1 MSPTPSSTTPS
12 SGARS
17 PEEQFRVVRKRN
29 RVPLSCYPCR
39 TKKKCD
45 RGHPCSNCVKRDGDN
60 TSTCS
65 YAAPVNR
72 KKNQNASASPD
83 DMQNR
88 IDRLE
93 SLVLSLMHTGN
104 GVDAATAASAAGM
117 VPGVSAPNTVSRT
130 DSISSAAKDT
140 GSQVRDDNDDE
151 SDVDDGLAT
160 SLGVLKVDTDR
171 GKSMYIGQEHWHT
184 ILSDIAEVKNYFVQH
199 RKDLEKSYERVL
211 QSKPATAREAPT
223 FLLGAEATTEG
234 DLRAELPPKSTVLT
248 LCGRYFNS
256 MDNAVNIIHAPTFNA
271 QLRSHWQNPS
281 KTPVM
286 WLGLLYSVMCL
297 AMLSYH
303 KVGDEPPE
311 WKGHAMELASLF
323 RVRTVQCL
331 VTADYTKPVEY
342 TVETMILYVFGEYS
356 SRWDADLGLWLIGSL
371 ITRVAFRM
379 GYHRDAKW
387 FPSITPFQAEMRRRT
402 WALVRMCD
410 VMFSHQVSL
419 PNMIYDHDCDTQ
431 LPLNI
436 FDEEFGPNT
445 KVLPPSRP
453 NSEPTPIAY
462 MIAKVKL
469 CLELGNILQATT
481 RVGKPVPYEEILR
494 FDKRL
499 REVKE
504 EIPSHLKLQ
513 PLEGSQDPLTLIIA
527 RFNIDSL
534 YQKIMCLLHRKYLSR
549 ARQNPRYAH
558 SRRSA
563 IEASMET
570 LHHLQTLNKE
580 SQANGR
586 LRSIKWYVASIATK
600 DFLLPAM
607 LVALEVRFDNLARK
621 EGREEDSFWT
631 PEQRADMINILNS
644 TKEIWRPLADGSMEA
659 YKAYNIIRIVLEKI
673 GTAPSDGPR
682 STEAFMSSGVCGAEA
697 PSGFKSTPSDNSVH
711 IDTPLTDSML
721 EPEAM
726 APLNIL
732 SGTVPSMTS
741 SSASTIPNIAATTSP
756 NAAVASALFGTM
768 QSPGGTAYGTLDPT
782 LSAAI
787 EGGLTASDLNGDMMG
802 SMAGF
807 NMFSNAVGGGVS
819 NILDDTMDFT
829 TNFDWDTLQNYAQ
842 SGPFATDQT
851 FGQFFSSDQPP
862 LGTTTSVDNSG
873 NAFGYTT
880 TDMPGSGPST

>member
-1 MSPTPSSTTPS
+1 
-12 SGARS
+12 
-17 PEEQFRVVRKRN
+17 
-29 RVPLSCYPCR
+29 
-39 TKKKCD
+39 
-45 RGHPCSNCVKRDGDN
+45 
-60 TSTCS
+60 
-65 YAAPVNR
+65 
-72 KKNQNASASPD
+72 
-83 DMQNR
+83 MQNR

-93 SLVLSLMHTGN
+93 NLVLSLMHNGN
-104 GVDAATAASAAGM
+104 EVDPATAASASAEGIIPAG
-117 VPGVSAPNTVSRT
+117 SAPMSASRT
-130 DSISSAAKDT
+130 DSIASANNHVGRPHDEI
-140 GSQVRDDNDDE
+140 DDD
-151 SDVDDGLAT
+151 SDIDDGLAT
-160 SLGVLKVDTDR
+160 SLGVLKVDANQ

-184 ILSDIAEVKNYFVQH
+184 ILSDISEVKNYFIQH
-199 RKDLEKSYERVL
+199 RRDLEKSYEKVL
-211 QSKPATAREAPT
+211 QSKPAAAKEAPT
-223 FLLGAEATTEG
+223 FLLGAEPTTEG

-331 VTADYTKPVEY
+331 VTADYTRPVEH

-356 SRWDADLGLWLIGSL
+356 TRWDADLGLWLIGSL
-371 ITRVAFRM
+371 ITRVAYRM

-419 PNMIYDHDCDTQ
+419 PSMIYDHDCDTQ

-453 NSEPTPIAY
+453 NSEATPISY
-462 MIAKVKL
+462 MIIKVKL
-469 CLELGNILQATT
+469 CLELGNILQATN
-481 RVGKPVPYEEILR
+481 RVGKPISYDDILR

-499 REVKE
+499 REVKSDL
-504 EIPSHLKLQ
+504 PSHLKLQ

-527 RFNIDSL
+527 RFNIDIL
-534 YQKIMCLLHRKYLSR
+534 YQKIMCILHRKYLSR
-549 ARQNPRYAH
+549 AKVNTRYAY

-563 IEASMET
+563 IEASMAT

-580 SQANGR
+580 SQATGR

-607 LVALEVRFDNLARK
+607 LVALEVRHDTVA
-621 EGREEDSFWT
+621 ETQGREEDSFWT
-631 PEQRADMINILNS
+631 REQRTEMVNMLHS

-659 YKAYNIIRIVLEKI
+659 YKAYNILIVVLEKI
-673 GTAPSDGPR
+673 GTIPAATNLPSGNTESFSTFGLSTSVTPPQPKSGTPSDG
-682 STEAFMSSGVCGAEA
+682 
-697 PSGFKSTPSDNSVH
+697 
-711 IDTPLTDSML
+711 
-721 EPEAM
+721 
-726 APLNIL
+726 
-732 SGTVPSMTS
+732 
-741 SSASTIPNIAATTSP
+741 
-756 NAAVASALFGTM
+756 
-768 QSPGGTAYGTLDPT
+768 
-782 LSAAI
+782 SAAI
-787 EGGLTASDLNGDMMG
+787 ITPQTETTLESGGSSSMSPLNMMTGAIPNSAIFSGSPGQGDISYNSMVPLVPPMGGLPVMPTDMPTDMPADVNTDIMG
-802 SMAGF
+802 TLAGF
-807 NMFSNAVGGGVS
+807 EMFNSMTGLPNLMDENVDFSN
-819 NILDDTMDFT
+819 
-829 TNFDWDTLQNYAQ
+829 NFDWVSFERHGACNN
-842 SGPFATDQT
+842 SKSP
-851 FGQFFSSDQPP
+851 
-862 LGTTTSVDNSG
+862 GTNQ
-873 NAFGYTT
+873 
-880 TDMPGSGPST
+880 

>member
-1 MSPTPSSTTPS
+1 M
-12 SGARS
+12 
-17 PEEQFRVVRKRN
+17 
-29 RVPLSCYPCR
+29 
-39 TKKKCD
+39 
-45 RGHPCSNCVKRDGDN
+45 
-60 TSTCS
+60 
-65 YAAPVNR
+65 NR
-72 KKNQNASASPD
+72 KKNQAASASPD

-93 SLVLSLMHTGN
+93 NLVLSLMHTGN
-104 GVDAATAASAAGM
+104 GVDAATAASAANM
-117 VPGVSAPNTVSRT
+117 IPGVSAPNTVSRT

-140 GSQVRDDNDDE
+140 GSTQPQDDIDDE

-184 ILSDIAEVKNYFVQH
+184 ILSDIAEVKNYFVMH

-281 KTPVM
+281 KTPIM

-331 VTADYTKPVEY
+331 TTADYTKPVEY

-453 NSEPTPIAY
+453 SSEPTPIAY

-494 FDKRL
+494 FDTRL

-549 ARQNPRYAH
+549 ARQNPRYEH

-607 LVALEVRFDNLARK
+607 LVALEVRFDNLAAK

-631 PEQRADMINILNS
+631 REQRAEMVNILNS
-644 TKEIWRPLADGSMEA
+644 TKEIWRPLAEGSMEA

-673 GTAPSDGPR
+673 GTAPSEGPR
-682 STEAFMSSGVCGAEA
+682 ATEAFVQAGICSVDPPPGT
-697 PSGFKSTPSDNSVH
+697 KSTPSDSSVH
-711 IDTPLTDSML
+711 IDTPLTDPL
-721 EPEAM
+721 LDQPEMM

-732 SGTVPSMTS
+732 SGTIPGFEAPTS
-741 SSASTIPNIAATTSP
+741 TTTSP
-756 NAAVASALFGTM
+756 NMATNTSAATTAPATTSMFGSVQT
-768 QSPGGTAYGTLDPT
+768 PGGTTYSTIDPT

-787 EGGLTASDLNGDMMG
+787 DGGLSATDLNGDLMG

-807 NMFSNAVGGGVS
+807 NMFNQAMGGAVP
-819 NILDDTMDFT
+819 NIMDDAMDFT
-829 TNFDWDTLQNYAQ
+829 TNFDWVSRVTLSKQRL
-842 SGPFATDQT
+842 SI
-851 FGQFFSSDQPP
+851 
-862 LGTTTSVDNSG
+862 V
-873 NAFGYTT
+873 
-880 TDMPGSGPST
+880 

>member
-1 MSPTPSSTTPS
+1 
-12 SGARS
+12 
-17 PEEQFRVVRKRN
+17 
-29 RVPLSCYPCR
+29 
-39 TKKKCD
+39 
-45 RGHPCSNCVKRDGDN
+45 
-60 TSTCS
+60 
-65 YAAPVNR
+65 
-72 KKNQNASASPD
+72 
-83 DMQNR
+83 MQNR

-93 SLVLSLMHTGN
+93 SLVLSLMHTGD
-104 GVDAATAASAAGM
+104 GVDAATAASAASM
-117 VPGVSAPNTVSRT
+117 IPGVTAPKTASRT
-130 DSISSAAKDT
+130 DSVSSSAAAGGGGAGAAKEN
-140 GSQVRDDNDDE
+140 GGQGQNVVDDE

-171 GKSMYIGQEHWHT
+171 GKSMYVGQEHWHT

-211 QSKPATAREAPT
+211 QSKPATAKEAPT

-281 KTPVM
+281 KTPLM

-431 LPLNI
+431 MPLNI

-469 CLELGNILQATT
+469 CLELGSILQATT

-494 FDKRL
+494 LDKRL

-504 EIPSHLKLQ
+504 DIPSHLKLQ
-513 PLEGSQDPLTLIIA
+513 PLEGSRDPLTLIIA

-570 LHHLQTLNKE
+570 LHHLQTLNRE

-607 LVALEVRFDNLARK
+607 LVALEVRFDNLAVK
-621 EGREEDSFWT
+621 EGREDDGFWT
-631 PEQRADMINILNS
+631 PEQRADMASILNS
-644 TKEIWRPLADGSMEA
+644 TKEIWRPLAEGSMEA

-673 GTAPSDGPR
+673 GTSPSDGPR
-682 STEAFMSSGVCGAEA
+682 ATESSMAAGICGAEP
-697 PSGFKSTPSDNSVH
+697 PSGLKSTPPNNTLH
-711 IDTPLTDSML
+711 IDTPYKDPMMEG
-721 EPEAM
+721 EPM
-726 APLNIL
+726 APLNF
-732 SGTVPSMTS
+732 MTDSIPALS
-741 SSASTIPNIAATTSP
+741 SSSSGSIPNLTNPTTSP
-756 NAAVASALFGTM
+756 NTDVANALFGAM
-768 QSPGGTAYGTLDPT
+768 QTPGGTTYSALDST
-782 LSAAI
+782 LSATVD
-787 EGGLTASDLNGDMMG
+787 GGLSATDLNGDMMG
-802 SMAGF
+802 TMGGLSMF
-807 NMFSNAVGGGVS
+807 NNGLGGGVP
-819 NILDDTMDFT
+819 NIMDEAMDFT
-829 TNFDWDTLQNYAQ
+829 TNFDWV
-842 SGPFATDQT
+842 SFWG
-851 FGQFFSSDQPP
+851 
-862 LGTTTSVDNSG
+862 
-873 NAFGYTT
+873 
-880 TDMPGSGPST
+880 

>member
-1 MSPTPSSTTPS
+1 MSPTTNSTPS

-17 PEEQFRVVRKRN
+17 PEEQ
-29 RVPLSCYPCR
+29 
-39 TKKKCD
+39 KCD
-45 RGHPCSNCVKRDGDN
+45 RGHPCSNCVKRDG
-60 TSTCS
+60 TSVSSCS
-65 YAAPVNR
+65 YAAPVSR
-72 KKNQNASASPD
+72 KKSSQDTNSPD

-93 SLVLSLMHTGN
+93 SLVLSLMHNGN
-104 GVDAATAASAAGM
+104 SVDPATAASAAGM
-117 VPGVSAPNTVSRT
+117 VPGASTGNSTSRT
-130 DSISSAAKDT
+130 DSLASAKDP
-140 GSQVRDDNDDE
+140 GSSNTQPTDDADIDDE
-151 SDVDDGLAT
+151 GSDIDDGLAT
-160 SLGVLKVDTDR
+160 SLGVLKVDADR

-184 ILSDIAEVKNYFVQH
+184 ILADISEVKNYFINH

-223 FLLGAEATTEG
+223 FLLGAEPTTEG

-256 MDNAVNIIHAPTFNA
+256 MDNAVNLIHAPTFNA

-281 KTPVM
+281 KTPIM

-436 FDEEFGPNT
+436 FDEEFGPTT
-445 KVLPPSRP
+445 KILPQSRP
-453 NSEPTPIAY
+453 NSEPTPISY
-462 MIAKVKL
+462 MISKVKL

-481 RVGKPVPYEEILR
+481 RVGKPVPYDEIHRL
-494 FDKRL
+494 DARL
-499 REVKE
+499 RDVKDQL
-504 EIPSHLKLQ
+504 PSHLRLK

-527 RFNIDSL
+527 RFNIDIL
-534 YQKIMCLLHRKYLSR
+534 YLKIMCLLHRKYLSR
-549 ARQNPRYAH
+549 ARQNPRYSP

-580 SQANGR
+580 SQSNGR

-607 LVALEVRFDNLARK
+607 LVALEVRFDNLAK
-621 EGREEDSFWT
+621 IEGRQGDSFWT
-631 PEQRADMINILNS
+631 EEQRTEMITILQA

-673 GTAPSDGPR
+673 SCAPSE
-682 STEAFMSSGVCGAEA
+682 TEPKTRVTETFMSSSMCGVSGAE
-697 PSGFKSTPSDNSVH
+697 PPKSTPSDNSVA
-711 IDTPLTDSML
+711 IDTPASDTRLDADPTL
-721 EPEAM
+721 G
-726 APLNIL
+726 APLNIVPGAIPGL
-732 SGTVPSMTS
+732 SDGM
-741 SSASTIPNIAATTSP
+741 
-756 NAAVASALFGTM
+756 FGTI
-768 QSPGGTAYGTLDPT
+768 QTPGGTTYGAIDPT
-782 LSAAI
+782 MPTAIDTSAL
-787 EGGLTASDLNGDMMG
+787 EGMNMTPPDFNSDLMG

-807 NMFSNAVGGGVS
+807 GMLNSMNSGPNLFDEN
-819 NILDDTMDFT
+819 MDFT
-829 TNFDWDTLQNYAQ
+829 NNFDWDTLQSFAQ
-842 SGPFATDQT
+842 TGPVVTDQSFTIFGADQQSLATDPNNPT
-851 FGQFFSSDQPP
+851 YNYD
-862 LGTTTSVDNSG
+862 GTTN
-873 NAFGYTT
+873 
-880 TDMPGSGPST
+880 MPDPSPSS

>member
-1 MSPTPSSTTPS
+1 MSPTSQSTPS
-12 SGARS
+12 SSGRS

-45 RGHPCSNCVKRDGDN
+45 RGHPCSNCVKRDGDSA
-60 TSTCS
+60 STCT

-72 KKNQNASASPD
+72 KKNQAASASPD

-93 SLVLSLMHTGN
+93 NLVLSLMHTGN
-104 GVDAATAASAAGM
+104 GVDAATAASAASI
-117 VPGVSAPNTVSRT
+117 VPGVSAANSVSRT
-130 DSISSAAKDT
+130 DSISSAPKDT
-140 GSQVRDDNDDE
+140 GSSQPQDDMDDE

-184 ILSDIAEVKNYFVQH
+184 ILSDIAEVKNYFVMH

-281 KTPVM
+281 KTPIM

-331 VTADYTKPVEY
+331 TTADYTKPVEY

-494 FDKRL
+494 YDARL
-499 REVKE
+499 REIKE

-607 LVALEVRFDNLARK
+607 LVALEVRYDNLASK
-621 EGREEDSFWT
+621 DGQEEDGFWT
-631 PEQRADMINILNS
+631 REQRADMINMLTS

-673 GTAPSDGPR
+673 GTTPTTGPR
-682 STEAFMSSGVCGAEA
+682 PTEAFVTSGVCSVDP
-697 PSGFKSTPSDNSVH
+697 PSATKSTPSDNSVQV
-711 IDTPLTDSML
+711 DTPLTDPVMDQTDM
-721 EPEAM
+721 M
-726 APLNIL
+726 APLNMM
-732 SGTVPSMTS
+732 SGTIPGFE
-741 SSASTIPNIAATTSP
+741 SASTTTSP
-756 NAAVASALFGTM
+756 STAANTAAINTAATNSMFGSM
-768 QSPGGTAYGTLDPT
+768 PAPGGTAFNTIDPT

-787 EGGLTASDLNGDMMG
+787 DGGLTATDLNGDMMS

-807 NMFSNAVGGGVS
+807 NMFSQAMGSGVP
-819 NILDDTMDFT
+819 NIMDDAMDFT
-829 TNFDWDTLQNYAQ
+829 TNFDW
-842 SGPFATDQT
+842 SGPFAAGDQT
-851 FGQFFSSDQPP
+851 FQFFSSTDQP
-862 LGTTTSVDNSG
+862 LGTNVASDGTGNTFNYSG
-873 NAFGYTT
+873 

>member
-1 MSPTPSSTTPS
+1 MSPTPSTTPS
-12 SGARS
+12 SSARS

-39 TKKKCD
+39 TK
-45 RGHPCSNCVKRDGDN
+45 N
-60 TSTCS
+60 
-65 YAAPVNR
+65 
-72 KKNQNASASPD
+72 
-83 DMQNR
+83 
-88 IDRLE
+88 
-93 SLVLSLMHTGN
+93 
-104 GVDAATAASAAGM
+104 VDAATAASAAGM

-130 DSISSAAKDT
+130 DSISSAAAKDT
-140 GSQVRDDNDDE
+140 GSSQVRDDVDDE
-151 SDVDDGLAT
+151 SDIDDGLAT

-199 RKDLEKSYERVL
+199 RRDLEKSYERVL
-211 QSKPATAREAPT
+211 QSKPATAKEAPT

-580 SQANGR
+580 SRANGR

-607 LVALEVRFDNLARK
+607 LVALEVRFDNLAGR
-621 EGREEDSFWT
+621 EGREEDGFWT
-631 PEQRADMINILNS
+631 RKQREDMVNILNS

-673 GTAPSDGPR
+673 GTPPSAGPR
-682 STEAFMSSGVCGAEA
+682 ATEAFMSSTVCGDEA
-697 PSGFKSTPSDNSVH
+697 PPGCKTTPSDNFVQN
-711 IDTPLTDSML
+711 DTPLTDPLMDT
-721 EPEAM
+721 EAM

-732 SGTVPSMTS
+732 SGTVPAIGS
-741 SSASTIPNIAATTSP
+741 SSATTAPNVITTTAANTSP
-756 NAAVASALFGTM
+756 DTDVAAALFGAIQT
-768 QSPGGTAYGTLDPT
+768 PGGTAYSALDPT

-787 EGGLTASDLNGDMMG
+787 DSGLTATDLNGDMMG

-807 NMFSNAVGGGVS
+807 NIFNNGMGGSVP
-819 NILDDTMDFT
+819 NIMDDAMDFT

-842 SGPFATDQT
+842 SGQFAAADQT
-851 FGQFFSSDQPP
+851 FQFFSADQP
-862 LGTTTSVDNSG
+862 LNMTTSADNGDTFTYGGS
-873 NAFGYTT
+873 
-880 TDMPGSGPST
+880 DMPSSGPST